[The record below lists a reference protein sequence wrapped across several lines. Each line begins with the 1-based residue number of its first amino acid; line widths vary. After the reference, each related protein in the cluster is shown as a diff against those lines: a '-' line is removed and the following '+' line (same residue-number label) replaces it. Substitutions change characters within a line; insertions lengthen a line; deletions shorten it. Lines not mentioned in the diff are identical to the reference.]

1 MTAGVGKMPSLQERE
16 WLKQDPSPHM
26 SGFTPRPIQKL
37 ATQRKPHDTVDIECC
52 HFLRNST
59 KNFVHQHPTVEYQL
73 WQEAGKHKPPFPKRP
88 DPSYNSNVWRNFR
101 RSYGFRTTAE
111 GRKISDVIAAM
122 YPLNIPTP
130 SKVGDHTFEKYIR
143 ETSLFRDEKNKA
155 LAIKQV
161 QTDLEEFR
169 KLKYRT
175 EARNPPVD
183 QSGNILP
190 PENYKKYAHRFVPV
204 ASPPPTP
211 PPPGQKT
218 DMFGQRYTPRSR
230 PHLWKLS
237 YKLNH
242 PEYRR
247 LQEEITKRRK
257 MAEERQKQQ
266 KSRVLPSPVSF
277 EGATGEE

>member
-1 MTAGVGKMPSLQERE
+1 MTAGISNMPTLHERE
-16 WLKQDPSPHM
+16 WLMQDVHPHK
-26 SGFTPRPIQKL
+26 SGFTPRPIEKL
-37 ATQRKPHDTVDIECC
+37 ATKRKPHNTVDIECS
-52 HFLRNST
+52 HFLRCNRKSV
-59 KNFVHQHPTVEYQL
+59 VHQHPTVEFQL
-73 WQEAGKHKPPFPKRP
+73 WQEAGKHDPPFPKRP

-101 RSYGFRTTAE
+101 RSYGIHATAE

-130 SKVGDHTFEKYIR
+130 SKVGDYTFEKYIR

-155 LAIKQV
+155 LAIKQT
-161 QTDLEEFR
+161 QSDAEEFR
-169 KLKYRT
+169 RLKYRT

-183 QSGNILP
+183 QAGNILP
-190 PENYKKYAHRFVPV
+190 PENYKHYAHRFVPV

-218 DMFGQRYTPRSR
+218 DMFGQRYVPKSQ

-257 MAEERQKQQ
+257 MAQEREKL
-266 KSRVLPSPVSF
+266 KVSRVMPSPVSF
-277 EGATGEE
+277 EGISGME